1 MKLLIIHY
9 HLQPGGVTRIID
21 SQVLAIRKFIAPDD
35 ICILTGEPCGKGA
48 LTAPVATDVLP
59 ELNYIDSS
67 KPSAAECASMLKK
80 IEGRIK
86 SHISPDTVIHP
97 HNLNL
102 GKNPVLT
109 YAVHKISETG
119 VPVLNHCHDFAED
132 GRPENLEFL
141 RYVIDGS
148 FGADF
153 RKVLYPDRARY
164 LFGVLNSTDFGR
176 LLNYGVRKNLINLLP
191 NPVHFPEARTS
202 EKHSEIINNIKKSFD
217 IAPELPIFTYPVRA
231 IHRKN
236 IGEFIL
242 LASLFPQK
250 ANWIITL
257 SPQNPLEK
265 PEYEAWKDFCRNNDI
280 KVFFEVGEKID
291 FTGLMH
297 VTDRCVTTSMK
308 EGFGMVFLEPWSRG
322 VPVAGRDIPSVTA
335 DFMKSGISLPY
346 LYKNLFVETE
356 TRKTDFPEL
365 TLREQMDFIL
375 SLGGSAVLKE
385 KLLEDNPGIM
395 KIFQDTPDK
404 IIKQNMET
412 VKNNYSLEAYGK
424 KLFDIY
430 KKLSGQS

>member
-21 SQVLAIRKFIAPDD
+21 SQLLAMSKFIASED

-48 LTAPVATDVLP
+48 LTGSVATEVLP

-80 IEGRIK
+80 IEERIK

-97 HNLNL
+97 HNINL

-119 VPVLNHCHDFAED
+119 IPVLNHCHDFAED

-141 RYVIDGS
+141 KYVIGKC

-153 RKVLYPDRARY
+153 HKILYPDKARY
-164 LFGVLNSTDFGR
+164 LFGVLNSTDFER
-176 LLNYGVRKNLINLLP
+176 LLNCGVRRDLVNLLP
-191 NPVHFPEARTS
+191 NPVHFPEMDTAKKR
-202 EKHSEIINNIKKSFD
+202 SEIIDTIKASFD
-217 IAPELPIFTYPVRA
+217 IAQELPIFTYPVRA

-242 LASLFPQK
+242 LASLFADK

-265 PEYEAWKDFCRNNDI
+265 PEYEAWKDFCRNNDV

-291 FTGLMH
+291 FNELMH

-308 EGFGMVFLEPWSRG
+308 EGFGMVFLESWDWG
-322 VPVAGRDIPSVTA
+322 VPVVGRNIPAVTR
-335 DFMKSGISLPY
+335 DFISNGLSLPH
-346 LYKNLFVETE
+346 LYGNLFVETE
-356 TRKTDFPEL
+356 TNKSDFPQL
-365 TLREQMDFIL
+365 TLREQMKFIL
-375 SLGGSAVLKE
+375 SLKSSAALKE
-385 KLLEDNPGIM
+385 QLLKNNPGIM
-395 KIFQDTPDK
+395 KIFQNTPDK

-412 VKNNYSLEAYGK
+412 VKNSYSLEAYGK

-430 KKLSGQS
+430 TKLSGQS